1 MHQDHKKNSIFSR
14 PVELTKLAIPHL
26 LETKGNIINV
36 SSGLATIAIPNAIA
50 YAISKALVEQF
61 TKCVAIDPT
70 IAGKIRVNCISRKH
84 SHSIVILIVWFI

>member
-1 MHQDHKKNSIFSR
+1 M
-14 PVELTKLAIPHL
+14 TKLAIPHL